1 MENEKFSEEELNRLI
16 DIARPGYIL
25 TEKEAEV
32 GLRNINEMN
41 NGGVISQEKL
51 NELIERTLLPVC
63 PPTLPPS
70 DIFKIAE
77 NYAYVFPV
85 DPEKPVKIVFEGE
98 HMEEEEIINA
108 LYEKL
113 KEISN
118 ENSESD

>member
-1 MENEKFSEEELNRLI
+1 MENRKFSEEELNRLV
-16 DIARPGYIL
+16 DMARPGYIL
-25 TEKEAEV
+25 TEKEAKV
-32 GLRNINEMN
+32 GLKNIND
-41 NGGVISQEKL
+41 GGVISRKEL
-51 NELIERTLLPVC
+51 NEIIERALLPVC

-70 DIFKIAE
+70 DILQVVD

-85 DPEKPVKIVFEGE
+85 DPERPVKIVFEGE

-118 ENSESD
+118 ENSKSD

>member
-1 MENEKFSEEELNRLI
+1 MENRKFSEEELNRLV

-25 TEKEAEV
+25 TEKEAKV
-32 GLRNINEMN
+32 GLKNIND
-41 NGGVISQEKL
+41 GGVISQEKL
-51 NELIERTLLPVC
+51 NELIERALLPVC

-70 DIFKIAE
+70 DILQIAE
-77 NYAYVFPV
+77 DCAYAYVFPI

-118 ENSESD
+118 ENSKSD

>member
-1 MENEKFSEEELNRLI
+1 MENKKFSEEELNHLV

-25 TEKEAEV
+25 TEKEAKV
-32 GLRNINEMN
+32 GLKNLND
-41 NGGVISQEKL
+41 GGVITQEKL
-51 NELIERTLLPVC
+51 NELIERALLPVC
-63 PPTLPPS
+63 PPALPPS
-70 DIFKIAE
+70 DILKVVD

-113 KEISN
+113 KEICN
-118 ENSESD
+118 ENSKSD